1 MRTESVIIQATY
13 EEIRRPSEVLRSLFR
28 NIHISEEITNGCELA
43 LHELLTNLVDHSYEG
58 DGRQTINVKVTYHPT
73 WVLLE
78 TVDTG
83 TPMQLGLHHVRMPD
97 PTDLA
102 EGGYGLAIIQS
113 LMDEVRYRYENGR
126 NIWQL
131 VKYI

>member
-1 MRTESVIIQATY
+1 MKTESVTVQATY
-13 EEIRRPSEVLRSLFR
+13 EEIRRPSEVLRSLFKD
-28 NIHISEEITNGCELA
+28 SQVEEEITNGCELA

-58 DGRQTINVKVTYHPT
+58 DESQSIKVKVTYHPT
-73 WVLLE
+73 WILLE
-78 TVDTG
+78 TVDSG
-83 TPMQLGLHHVRMPD
+83 VPMPIGLESISMPD

-102 EGGYGLAIIQS
+102 EGGYGLAIIQG